1 MAAYEPKIDGLYL
14 DGVAYDRT
22 TMRRVRAVLERAC
35 AGRPACEIDFHSG
48 NTLASPMRKVS
59 PALAIMQHMPYMDSL
74 WLGEGFF
81 WDRDPDYWLAEVS
94 GIPYGLMGETL
105 GGPPELGLVY
115 GMAPRAMND
124 GTGKHA
130 TAIWR
135 LWDAYA
141 IADSTMLGY
150 WDPRCPVAAAAV
162 GRADVAVRAT
172 AFVKEGD
179 RLALVAIG
187 VFGGTRFDGRVR
199 LTAPHLEWWSGAAM
213 RVGLGGRRAELLKV
227 GYSNGALDLGVKRGA
242 RGIVLLLAEHEAKL
256 APIARRAGFAVD
268 GVGAFG

>member
-1 MAAYEPKIDGLYL
+1 M
-14 DGVAYDRT
+14 
-22 TMRRVRAVLERAC
+22 
-35 AGRPACEIDFHSG
+35 
-48 NTLASPMRKVS
+48 
-59 PALAIMQHMPYMDSL
+59 
-74 WLGEGFF
+74 
-81 WDRDPDYWLAEVS
+81 S

-141 IADSTMLGY
+141 IADASMLGY

-162 GRADVAVRAT
+162 GRAEVAVRAT

-242 RGIVLLLAEHEAKL
+242 RGIVLLLADDEAKL

-268 GVGAFG
+268 GAGAFG

>member
-1 MAAYEPKIDGLYL
+1 
-14 DGVAYDRT
+14 
-22 TMRRVRAVLERAC
+22 
-35 AGRPACEIDFHSG
+35 
-48 NTLASPMRKVS
+48 
-59 PALAIMQHMPYMDSL
+59 
-74 WLGEGFF
+74 
-81 WDRDPDYWLAEVS
+81 
-94 GIPYGLMGETL
+94 
-105 GGPPELGLVY
+105 
-115 GMAPRAMND
+115 MND

-135 LWDAYA
+135 LWTHA

-150 WDPRCPVAAAAV
+150 WDSRCPVAAAAV

-242 RGIVLLLAEHEAKL
+242 RGIVLLLADDEAKL

-268 GVGAFG
+268 GAGAFG